1 MPCSDMGRGAR
12 LSSVNPPG
20 CGSWWDSGTE
30 YCSSAPR
37 GWQQISPSRFTG
49 RLQFTKFHSP
59 NNSPSSSKRSYHS
72 LRPKAHSGG
81 LQRVLSWG
89 CWWDAAARQGSSDCL
104 LLLCECDVPTSMKY
118 FLPPSVWSTAMFCTS
133 LLLNCRVES
142 QFQPTCKTHSFAF
155 SLPSGRRS
163 VPLQQNTAPWSK
175 SSASPSCSHD
185 TYYVLIL
192 SSCSS
197 GQRLRLNSLILVL
210 TKEWKISM
218 QHIPS
223 A

>member
-59 NNSPSSSKRSYHS
+59 NNSPSSSERSYHS

-89 CWWDAAARQGSSDCL
+89 CWWDAAAQQGSSDCL
-104 LLLCECDVPTSMKY
+104 LLLCVMYLHQWSISFHLQCDLLQCFAHLCYWT
-118 FLPPSVWSTAMFCTS
+118 VWLKASSSQHVKLTALLSHS
-133 LLLNCRVES
+133 LLAEGLCHCSRTLHPEASLLQVLLALMIS
-142 QFQPTCKTHSFAF
+142 IMSSF
-155 SLPSGRRS
+155 SLHALQDS
-163 VPLQQNTAPWSK
+163 VK
-175 SSASPSCSHD
+175 D
-185 TYYVLIL
+185 LI
-192 SSCSS
+192 
-197 GQRLRLNSLILVL
+197 
-210 TKEWKISM
+210 
-218 QHIPS
+218 P
-223 A
+223 